1 MSNLIFNV
9 ASRAGNGNCLLDRP
23 DNIML
28 RDDPSRLPGEDY
40 TVNKQ
45 CELVFGNGSRI
56 CSHMVGDGKSH
67 IFVCYFCILL
77 IVLLL
82 HVVLYVI

>member
-1 MSNLIFNV
+1 
-9 ASRAGNGNCLLDRP
+9 
-23 DNIML
+23 ML

-67 IFVCYFCILL
+67 IFVCIYLL
-77 IVLLL
+77 FDISGEINQVQ
-82 HVVLYVI
+82 VD